1 MHQQSAEEGREIST
15 LHRRKGGEKEKKM
28 LFVAISTWEPE
39 KRDEVDKRAAAMAKI
54 PEGIKLIGSW
64 VDLAGGRIFEVFE
77 ADDPKAVIEASFA
90 WNDLCKAEFV
100 SVMETEE
107 AVKLIPK
114 G

>member
-1 MHQQSAEEGREIST
+1 
-15 LHRRKGGEKEKKM
+15 M

-64 VDLAGGRIFEVFE
+64 VDLGGCRDFEVFE
-77 ADDPKAVIEASFA
+77 VTDPKAVIEACFA
-90 WNDLCKAEFV
+90 WNDLCKFEIV
-100 SVMETEE
+100 PIMETEE